1 MCMMYMSVHTRMMA
15 VCVLVPEGARR
26 GCWTSQPGVT
36 EGSQWPH
43 GCWELGLLQEQQV
56 LLTDE
61 PTTDE
66 TRGEFL
72 NNITYQS

>member
-1 MCMMYMSVHTRMMA
+1 MYDVYECAYTYDGC
-15 VCVLVPEGARR
+15 VCAGAWGARR

-36 EGSQWPH
+36 EGSQRPH
-43 GCWELGLLQEQQV
+43 GCWEPGLLQEQQV

-61 PTTDE
+61 PTADE